1 MLFEGAMLSEGGVFL
16 EIGVS
21 GELFEY
27 FVSGETG
34 KLFESRFAARPIIHL
49 SIQYASEPLQTG
61 VTCAGDL
68 QNSFII

>member
-1 MLFEGAMLSEGGVFL
+1 MLFEGLFEGRMLFEGGVFL

-34 KLFESRFAARPIIHL
+34 KLFE
-49 SIQYASEPLQTG
+49 
-61 VTCAGDL
+61 
-68 QNSFII
+68 